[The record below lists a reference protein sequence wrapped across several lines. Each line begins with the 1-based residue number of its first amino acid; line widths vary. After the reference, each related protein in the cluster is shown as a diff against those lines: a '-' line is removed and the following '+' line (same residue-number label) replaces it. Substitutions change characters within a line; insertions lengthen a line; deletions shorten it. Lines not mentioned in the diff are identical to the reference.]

1 MVMYDTEHKKENE
14 NWSHKMRTF
23 YMTEE
28 VVTLILSGIKRA
40 TLLIF
45 ITTGIPP
52 PNRLSHLIEG
62 VLILEGNSFKFVSWI
77 IAVFLQFL

>member
-1 MVMYDTEHKKENE
+1 
-14 NWSHKMRTF
+14 
-23 YMTEE
+23 MTEE
-28 VVTLILSGIKRA
+28 VVTPILSGVKRA

-62 VLILEGNSFKFVSWI
+62 ALILEGNRLLKPFKGQIPSSLSRELSLSFFSS
-77 IAVFLQFL
+77 FNNP

>member
-1 MVMYDTEHKKENE
+1 
-14 NWSHKMRTF
+14 MRTF

-28 VVTLILSGIKRA
+28 VVTRILSGVKRA

-62 VLILEGNSFKFVSWI
+62 ALILEGNRLLKPFKGQHTFKFVS
-77 IAVFLQFL
+77 